1 MTDVTLVEMLAEAR
15 RELAMRQRLYPRW
28 VEEGRMKPHQAERQ
42 IAVMQA
48 IAEELQEREMA
59 AAMSRRRCYERA

>member
-1 MTDVTLVEMLAEAR
+1 MITLAEMAAEAK

-28 VEEGRMKPHQAERQ
+28 VEDGRMKAHQAERQ

-48 IAEELQEREMA
+48 IVAELGERVA
-59 AAMSRRRCYERA
+59 ANEPETLL